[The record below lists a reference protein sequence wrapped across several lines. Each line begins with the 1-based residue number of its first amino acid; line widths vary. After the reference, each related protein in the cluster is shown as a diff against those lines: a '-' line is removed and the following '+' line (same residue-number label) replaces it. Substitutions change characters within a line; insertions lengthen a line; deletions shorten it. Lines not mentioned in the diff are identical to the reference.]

1 MFGSN
6 LLNWYGTIYILE
18 KINLNKKN
26 ITKFAVWRAFANKYF
41 FVKSKYRQAKTLLK
55 YIIKS
60 QN

>member
-18 KINLNKKN
+18 KINLNKKS

-41 FVKSKYRQAKTLLK
+41 VKSKYRQTKTLFK

-60 QN
+60 KN